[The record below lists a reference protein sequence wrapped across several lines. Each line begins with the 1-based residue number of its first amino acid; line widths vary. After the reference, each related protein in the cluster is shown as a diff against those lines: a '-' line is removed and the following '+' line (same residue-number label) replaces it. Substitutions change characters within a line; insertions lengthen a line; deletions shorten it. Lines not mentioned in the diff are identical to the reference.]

1 MYQAVVRIGEQ
12 AEESSRTLEEY
23 LRALIRLVQPEQD
36 ASHLATDFFLQ
47 VLAEALTQPPL
58 PFDEIWASEY
68 PEPQDPADSFDDWFR
83 TAIQQVV
90 DLREMAEAGTF
101 ANRLRYF
108 GVRSPRGSYWFNFD
122 IGTYLECAMAGTYG
136 GWQPSDSHRTLV
148 TGPVAVL
155 EEDGSIRSVDPKTL
169 REVVINVDRVDWGHF
184 TKFIECGQFYE

>member
-23 LRALIRLVQPEQD
+23 LRALIRLVQPEQN

-47 VLAEALTQPPL
+47 VMAEALTQTPL

-68 PEPQDPADSFDDWFR
+68 PEPQDPAESFDDWFR

-90 DLREMAEAGTF
+90 DLREMAASGTF

-136 GWQPSDSHRTLV
+136 GWQEGDSHRKRV
-148 TGPVAVL
+148 SEPAAEL
-155 EEDGSIRSVDPKTL
+155 EADASLSSADPIINVPSVDW
-169 REVVINVDRVDWGHF
+169 EHF
-184 TKFIECGQFYE
+184 TRFIECGQFYE